1 MALIFSNLYFKHIVM
16 FRAGVDLQVIEKVK
30 AW

>member
-1 MALIFSNLYFKHIVM
+1 MALIFSNLYFKHIAM